1 MSIKYIYRNI
11 ISVMLLV
18 MLSFSIA
25 SGRIFELKATSIDGR
40 EVSLSNYEGKI
51 LLVVNTASRC
61 GFTRQY
67 KSLEKIYN
75 KYKERDFV
83 VLAFPS
89 NDFRQ
94 ELSTNEEI
102 TRCGFTPQYKSLE
115 KIFKKYKERD
125 FVVLAFPSN
134 DFRQELSTNEEI
146 KDFCEVYE
154 LSFPIFAKGKVKGFE
169 KQQVF
174 KYLTEDSNGRNLGEI
189 RWNFEKFLVS
199 REGKLVKRFRSSVD
213 PNQDEITSAIE
224 SLL

>member
-1 MSIKYIYRNI
+1 MNIKYFYSSI
-11 ISVMLLV
+11 ISLMLL
-18 MLSFSIA
+18 MKLSLGIA
-25 SGRIFELKATSIDGR
+25 SGSIFELKATNIDGS
-40 EVSLSNYEGKI
+40 EASLSNYKGKV

-61 GFTRQY
+61 GFTPQY
-67 KSLEKIYN
+67 KSLEKLYK
-75 KYKERDFV
+75 KYKEHDFI

-94 ELSTNEEI
+94 ELS
-102 TRCGFTPQYKSLE
+102 
-115 KIFKKYKERD
+115 
-125 FVVLAFPSN
+125 SN
-134 DFRQELSTNEEI
+134 KEI

-169 KQQVF
+169 KQEVF
-174 KYLTEDSNGRNLGEI
+174 KYLTEGSNGISMGEI

-213 PNQDEITSAIE
+213 PSQDEISIAIE

>member
-1 MSIKYIYRNI
+1 
-11 ISVMLLV
+11 MLLV

-25 SGRIFELKATSIDGR
+25 SGSIFETKATNIDGR
-40 EVSLSNYEGKI
+40 EVSLSNYEGKV
-51 LLVVNTASRC
+51 LLVVNTAS
-61 GFTRQY
+61 
-67 KSLEKIYN
+67 
-75 KYKERDFV
+75 
-83 VLAFPS
+83 
-89 NDFRQ
+89 
-94 ELSTNEEI
+94 
-102 TRCGFTPQYKSLE
+102 RCGFTPQYKSLE
-115 KIFKKYKERD
+115 KIYNKYKERD

-154 LSFPIFAKGKVKGFE
+154 LSFPIFAKGKVKGSE

-174 KYLTEDSNGRNLGEI
+174 KYLTEDSNGRSMGEI

-199 REGKLVKRFRSSVD
+199 REGKLVRRFRSNVD

>member
-1 MSIKYIYRNI
+1 MTVKYIYRCFI
-11 ISVMLLV
+11 TVMLIM

-25 SGRIFELKATSIDGR
+25 SGSIFELKAISIDGR
-40 EVSLSNYEGKI
+40 EVSLSNYEGKV

-61 GFTRQY
+61 GFTPQY

-94 ELSTNEEI
+94 ELST
-102 TRCGFTPQYKSLE
+102 
-115 KIFKKYKERD
+115 D
-125 FVVLAFPSN
+125 
-134 DFRQELSTNEEI
+134 EEI
-146 KDFCEVYE
+146 KEFCEAYE

-169 KQQVF
+169 KQEVF
-174 KYLTEDSNGRNLGEI
+174 KYLTEDSKGRSIGEI

-199 REGKLVKRFRSSVD
+199 RKGKLVRRFRSSLD

>member
-1 MSIKYIYRNI
+1 MVLSAGIVSGSI
-11 ISVMLLV
+11 
-18 MLSFSIA
+18 FD
-25 SGRIFELKATSIDGR
+25 LKALDINGSEI
-40 EVSLSNYEGKI
+40 SLSNFKGKV

-75 KYKERDFV
+75 KYKERDFE

-102 TRCGFTPQYKSLE
+102 R
-115 KIFKKYKERD
+115 
-125 FVVLAFPSN
+125 
-134 DFRQELSTNEEI
+134 
-146 KDFCEVYE
+146 DFCEVYK

-169 KQQVF
+169 KQEIF
-174 KYLTEDSNGRNLGEI
+174 KYLTEDSNGRSMGEI

-199 REGKLVKRFRSSVD
+199 RNGKLVKRFRSSVD
-213 PNQDEITSAIE
+213 PNKDEIIMAIE
-224 SLL
+224 SIL